1 MTFVET
7 SVCNSPF
14 AIKKS
19 YPLIQENNL
28 FGKNTKKLYGKA
40 AEKTTKQK
48 KKKKK
53 KQKNRFRPACLIS
66 QP

>member
-1 MTFVET
+1 MF
-7 SVCNSPF
+7 S
-14 AIKKS
+14 
-19 YPLIQENNL
+19 
-28 FGKNTKKLYGKA
+28 KNKKKLYGKA

-53 KQKNRFRPACLIS
+53 KQKTRFRPACLIS